1 MGKEKL
7 ITVGIIVFILLVA
20 GGVIYIKGTSFSIKD
35 FPVEEVA
42 KYIGEHSVL
51 YVQTGCIHC
60 KEQEDLFGI
69 NVKYL
74 NIIDCI
80 SSSEN
85 IQACIDAG
93 IESTPTWI
101 INGEK
106 YVGIL
111 SIEKLKELT
120 GYQG

>member
-1 MGKEKL
+1 MRKEKL

-20 GGVIYIKGTSFSIKD
+20 GGVIYLKSTSFSIKD
-35 FPVEEVA
+35 FPAEEVA
-42 KYIGEHSVL
+42 KYIGEHSTL

-60 KEQEDLFGI
+60 KEQEDLFGS